1 MNLGNDANNVSFLVR
16 TLLLRF
22 GSWQVAARCSICGCG
37 AEYAEPG
44 KGVPNDGDKRFL
56 CVFCGSDIS
65 YFRKWV
71 GRKAWYGFSA
81 RYIWEWLP
89 PERLPMDLQPE
100 ATRDVFWRTVAEA
113 VEREMPARL
122 DAEFHA
128 RVKAAVEVELLAL
141 GVKAP

>member
-1 MNLGNDANNVSFLVR
+1 
-16 TLLLRF
+16 
-22 GSWQVAARCSICGCG
+22 
-37 AEYAEPG
+37 
-44 KGVPNDGDKRFL
+44 
-56 CVFCGSDIS
+56 
-65 YFRKWV
+65 
-71 GRKAWYGFSA
+71 
-81 RYIWEWLP
+81 
-89 PERLPMDLQPE
+89 MDLQPE